1 MESTRVVK
9 QYGIAIE
16 NWPAS
21 RKVDVR
27 KWLLE
32 NFGDE
37 DEPNKPG
44 RWGCQYDYGLDNLY
58 MDEDVYILYKLK
70 WS

>member
-1 MESTRVVK
+1 MK

-32 NFGDE
+32 NFGPE
-37 DEPNKPG
+37 DEPKKRG

-58 MDEDVYILYKLK
+58 MDEDVYIVYKLK

>member
-1 MESTRVVK
+1 MK

-37 DEPNKPG
+37 DAPNNRG

-70 WS
+70 WL

>member
-1 MESTRVVK
+1 MESTRIIK

-16 NWPAS
+16 NWPAI
-21 RKVDVR
+21 RKVDV
-27 KWLLE
+27 KWWLLV
-32 NFGDE
+32 NFGPE
-37 DEPNKPG
+37 DSPMERG